1 MLKIEFGGQFKKDYK
16 IAVKRGCDPKKLEA
30 VITLLANEI
39 PLPEKYRD
47 HKLHN
52 YAGLKD
58 ARECHINPD
67 WLLVYRIDK
76 DVLILE
82 LLRLGTH
89 SDLFRP

>member
-1 MLKIEFGGQFKKDYK
+1 MLTIKTINEFKRNYK
-16 IAVKRGCDPKKLEA
+16 LALKRGCNPNDLVEVLE
-30 VITLLANEI
+30 LLKNEI